1 VHSLEK
7 EIMRLQE
14 VLKERETEIAALE
27 GSLKESKAA
36 VAPLPN
42 GVNGVDHGAPS
53 PPPVD
58 PITPQST
65 AGVDGHANPNLSP
78 KTISQFD
85 NIRRSMSH
93 EPPHKQSHSVTDS
106 ESDINGGSSVFS
118 DPDESLER
126 LNELMLWVV
135 RLWVLLRRLIF
146 SCQPGPWRRRR
157 ATTARLSRTSTAS
170 SHRCAGSMMI

>member
-1 VHSLEK
+1 
-7 EIMRLQE
+7 MRLQE

-36 VAPLPN
+36 AAPLSN
-42 GVNGVDHGAPS
+42 GVNGVDHAAPS
-53 PPPVD
+53 PPPKAKPVD
-58 PITPQST
+58 PITPQTT
-65 AGVDGHANPNLSP
+65 AGVDGQANPNLSP

-126 LNELMLWVV
+126 LNELML
-135 RLWVLLRRLIF
+135 
-146 SCQPGPWRRRR
+146 
-157 ATTARLSRTSTAS
+157 
-170 SHRCAGSMMI
+170 